1 MNFRRAGLSA
11 LLGIVALAFT
21 ALPSE
26 ASIFGS
32 KRAPRKSYM
41 RKAAEQAFPSLRLPV
56 EVPANLT
63 ELIREA
69 GATHNVDPGLL
80 AAVVFRESAFN
91 SRAVSR
97 RGAQGLM
104 QLMPRTAR
112 YLGVEDAFDPRQ
124 NVMGGAKYLREML
137 DMFNGDVELS
147 LAAYN
152 AGPEAVKRNGAGAT
166 AEAVQY
172 VAAIRGYY
180 PAK

>member
-1 MNFRRAGLSA
+1 MNFSRV
-11 LLGIVALAFT
+11 LLVSLIGFVAFSFT
-21 ALPSE
+21 AVTSE

-32 KRAPRKSYM
+32 RRAPRKSYM

-56 EVPANLT
+56 QVPAYLAQ
-63 ELIREA
+63 LIREA
-69 GATHNVDPGLL
+69 GAKHNVDPSLL

-104 QLMPRTAR
+104 QLMPRTAS
-112 YLGVEDAFDPRQ
+112 YLGVKDAFDPRE

-137 DMFNGDVELS
+137 DMFNGDVDLS

-152 AGPEAVKRNGAGAT
+152 AGPEAVKRKGQQAT

-172 VAAIRGYY
+172 VAAIRSYY
-180 PAK
+180 PAQ